1 MGGELKGR
9 GSGFS
14 MLEKDKH
21 IPYKSVMM
29 PLHEV
34 GVVWQSDN
42 KRRQELEEAEHQK
55 IRQFK
60 ILSEYV

>member
-1 MGGELKGR
+1 
-9 GSGFS
+9 